1 MKTYAVIM
9 AGGVGSRFWPM
20 SRKKFPKQFLKLF
33 GERSMIQQTVDRIRP
48 VVPDERVLIITNEAY
63 IPIIQEQLPDIPR
76 ENIFGEPIAKNT
88 APCVGLAAKIIEDRD
103 PGSVMF
109 VLPSDHL
116 IADEEEYQNV
126 MMSAAKAADSNQ
138 SLVTIGIT
146 PSHPETG
153 YGYIQFDESS
163 SSEFEEHRAHSVK
176 QFTEKPDKDTAES
189 FLKSGDYLWNSG
201 MFIWRTDVII
211 DQMNKHLPAVSNHFD
226 VIDESAAKTAD
237 NRYQQLYTFYDRCE
251 SISVDYGVM
260 ERADQVDVV
269 PGDFGWN
276 DVGSW
281 LAVYELNDKDE
292 YGNVTNAEYTS
303 LIETK
308 NSYVKTSGD
317 KLIALVGLEDV
328 AVIETEDAI
337 LVCNLNETQDVKQ
350 VVNSLNGQLERF
362 R

>member
-1 MKTYAVIM
+1 M

-33 GERSMIQQTVDRIRP
+33 GDRSMIQQTVDRIRP
-48 VVPDERVLIITNEAY
+48 FVPDERVLIITNEAY
-63 IPIIQEQLPDIPR
+63 IPIIQDQLPDIPR

-116 IADEEEYQNV
+116 IADEKEYQNV
-126 MMSAAKAADSNQ
+126 MMSAAEAANSNK

-146 PSHPETG
+146 PSHAETG
-153 YGYIQFDESS
+153 YGYIQFDESDA
-163 SSEFEEHRAHSVK
+163 SEFDGHSAHSVK
-176 QFTEKPDKDTAES
+176 QFTEKPDKETAEK
-189 FLKSGDYLWNSG
+189 FLESGDYLWNSG

-211 DQMNKHLPAVSNHFD
+211 DQMNKHLPAVSDHFD
-226 VIDESAAKTAD
+226 VIDEKAAKTED
-237 NRYQQLYTFYDRCE
+237 DRYQQLYTFYDRCE

-260 ERADQVDVV
+260 ERADQVHVV

-281 LAVYELNDKDE
+281 LAVYELNEKDE
-292 YGNVTNAEYTS
+292 DGNVIKTEFSS
-303 LIETK
+303 LVDTK
-308 NSYVKTSGD
+308 NSYIRSDSG
-317 KLIALVGLEDV
+317 KIIALVGVEDL

-337 LVCNLNETQDVKQ
+337 LVCNLNESQGVKEVLNQ
-350 VVNSLNGQLERF
+350 LNGQLERF
-362 R
+362 K

>member
-1 MKTYAVIM
+1 M

-33 GERSMIQQTVDRIRP
+33 GVRSMIQQTVDRIRP
-48 VVPDERVLIITNEAY
+48 IVPDERVLIITNEAY

-103 PGSVMF
+103 PGSIMF

-116 IADEEEYQNV
+116 IADEKEYQNV
-126 MMSAAKAADSNQ
+126 MMSAAKAADANK

-146 PSHPETG
+146 PTHAEIG
-153 YGYIQFDESS
+153 YGYIQFDESTAT
-163 SSEFEEHRAHSVK
+163 EFDGHSANSVK
-176 QFTEKPDKDTAES
+176 QFTEKPDKETAQQ
-189 FLKSGDYLWNSG
+189 FLESGDYLWNSG

-211 DQMNKHLPAVSNHFD
+211 DQMNKHLPAVSDHFD
-226 VIDESAAKTAD
+226 VIDENAAKTED
-237 NRYQQLYTFYDRCE
+237 DRYQQLYNFYDRCE

-292 YGNVTNAEYTS
+292 HGNVVNSNQVS
-303 LIETK
+303 LIDTK
-308 NSYVKTSGD
+308 NSYVRTSSD
-317 KLIALVGLEDV
+317 KLVALVGLEDV
-328 AVIETEDAI
+328 AVIETDDAI
-337 LVCNLNETQDVKQ
+337 LVCNLNESQDVKK

>member
-1 MKTYAVIM
+1 MNTYAVIM

-33 GERSMIQQTVDRIRP
+33 GDRSMIQQTVDRIRP
-48 VVPDERVLIITNEAY
+48 FVPDERVLIITNEAY

-126 MMSAAKAADSNQ
+126 MINAAKAADSNK

-153 YGYIQFDESS
+153 YGYIQFDESK
-163 SSEFEEHRAHSVK
+163 SSEFNGHSACNVK
-176 QFTEKPDKDTAES
+176 QFTEKPDKETAEQ

-211 DQMNKHLPAVSNHFD
+211 DQMNKHLPAVSDHFD
-226 VIDESAAKTAD
+226 VIDESAAKTED
-237 NRYQQLYTFYDRCE
+237 DRYQQLYTFYDRCE

-281 LAVYELNDKDE
+281 LAVYELNEKDE
-292 YGNVTNAEYTS
+292 NGNVIKTEFSS
-303 LIETK
+303 LVDTK
-308 NSYVKTSGD
+308 NSYIRSESG
-317 KLIALVGLEDV
+317 KIIALVGVEDL
-328 AVIETEDAI
+328 AVIETDDAI
-337 LVCNLNETQDVKQ
+337 LVCNLNESQGVKKVLNQ
-350 VVNSLNGQLERF
+350 LNGQLKSF
-362 R
+362 K